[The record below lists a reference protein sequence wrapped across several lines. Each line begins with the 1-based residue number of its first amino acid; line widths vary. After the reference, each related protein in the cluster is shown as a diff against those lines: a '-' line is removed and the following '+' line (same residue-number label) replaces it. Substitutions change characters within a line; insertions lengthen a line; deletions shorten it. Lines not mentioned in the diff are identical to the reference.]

1 MADIYKPEPPPSR
14 DEVEDKETKSPI
26 PKPKSKQSKKKKKK
40 KIKKKSRKKKEETP
54 RERVYKIVGRSRNPL
69 SGFIARPHRSHFE
82 TQFEKE
88 EIILLLRRHLITNLG
103 WIILAIFLSFAP
115 LLLLNFPL
123 FDFLPTRF
131 KFILF
136 IMWYMF
142 VFAYTLES
150 FLSWYFQVF
159 IITDERLI
167 DIDFY
172 NLAYKEISDAE
183 IENIE
188 DITLVMAGPIQSLFN
203 FGNVRIQTAGQAPE
217 LEFEQIPQ
225 PMKVIDVL
233 KQLQLEEKQET
244 IEGRVM

>member
-14 DEVEDKETKSPI
+14 DEAEDKEAKSPM
-26 PKPKSKQSKKKKKK
+26 PKAENKEAKKKKKK
-40 KIKKKSRKKKEETP
+40 KETP
-54 RERVYKIVGRSRNPL
+54 RQKVYKIVGKSRNPI
-69 SGFIARPHRSHFE
+69 SGFVARPFGSHFE
-82 TQFEKE
+82 TQFDSE

-103 WIILAIFLSFAP
+103 WIILALFLAAAP

-123 FDFLPTRF
+123 IEFLPARF
-131 KFILF
+131 KFIF
-136 IMWYMF
+136 IIMWYMF
-142 VFAYTLES
+142 VFAYTWES

-159 IITDERLI
+159 IITDERVV

-188 DITLVMAGPIQSLFN
+188 DITLVMAGPIQSMFN

-217 LEFEQIPQ
+217 FEFEQIPQ
-225 PMKVIDVL
+225 PMKVVDVL
-233 KQLQLEEKQET
+233 KQLQLEEKQEA